1 MQLFMPW
8 TRAALWDTINKTN
21 KTADNS
27 QHITANV
34 LPPSWNA
41 FLSPCTQVKELS
53 RCLSGRRTGN
63 LRSGTQANKL
73 DGDYSTPCGPLRGS
87 CWVNAPLWLWT
98 WSEASQAWI
107 DGAGRVRGSDFNV
120 TAVREDL
127 RQQHGSLLSFMWQT
141 NWPRIALLMFNKH
154 KSHGARL

>member
-1 MQLFMPW
+1 MAPCNYFMLW
-8 TRAALWDTINKTN
+8 TRPALQDAVNKTN

-27 QHITANV
+27 QHITTDV

-41 FLSPCTQVKELS
+41 FLSHSTRVEEPS

-63 LRSGTQANKL
+63 LRSGTQTNKL
-73 DGDYSTPCGPLRGS
+73 DGDYSTPSGPLRGS

-107 DGAGRVRGSDFNV
+107 DGAGRVHGSDFSRALKTRDNNM
-120 TAVREDL
+120 AVCCPSCA
-127 RQQHGSLLSFMWQT
+127 GQT
-141 NWPRIALLMFNKH
+141 DP
-154 KSHGARL
+154 G

>member
-1 MQLFMPW
+1 MPW
-8 TRAALWDTINKTN
+8 TRAALRDTINNTN

-41 FLSPCTQVKELS
+41 FLSHCTQVKEPL

-63 LRSGTQANKL
+63 LRSGTQTNKL

-107 DGAGRVRGSDFNV
+107 DGAGWVHGTNFSV
-120 TAVREDL
+120 TVCEDP
-127 RQQHGSLLSFMWQT
+127 RQQHGSLLSFMCWT
-141 NWPRIALLMFNKH
+141 NWPGITLLMFNKH
-154 KSHGARL
+154 KSHGAHW